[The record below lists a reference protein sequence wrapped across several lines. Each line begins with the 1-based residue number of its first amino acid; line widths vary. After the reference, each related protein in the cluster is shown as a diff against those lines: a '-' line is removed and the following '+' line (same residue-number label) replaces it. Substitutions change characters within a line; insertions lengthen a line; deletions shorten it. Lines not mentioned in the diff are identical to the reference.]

1 MNVTVLHRPERPLD
15 RQTKVLPQATPGG
28 VEHAQVLGEGLGAFV
43 LVSVRLYRDGITD
56 ALVRDPR
63 FDVVGTA
70 SSLDSAVAH
79 LQSAARLP
87 DVALVDMRLPE
98 GAAAARTL
106 QARWPGIAT
115 VALAVSEADE
125 EIVSWA
131 EAGVAGLVSRDAT
144 LAEVLNAV
152 EAAARNEALTS
163 PVVSAALLRRVAAV
177 AGERRT
183 RMGPAL
189 TRRELE
195 VVGLIGRGQSNKQIA
210 GALSIELSTVKN
222 HVHSIL
228 EKLCVQHRA
237 EAVSVALARG
247 ELGQLSAPQSS
258 PR

>member
-1 MNVTVLHRPERPLD
+1 M
-15 RQTKVLPQATPGG
+15 
-28 VEHAQVLGEGLGAFV
+28 

-63 FDVVGTA
+63 FDVVGSA
-70 SSLDSAVAH
+70 SSLDRAVAD
-79 LQSAARLP
+79 LQSASRPP

-106 QARWPGIAT
+106 RAGWPGIAT

-163 PVVSAALLRRVAAV
+163 PLVAAALLRRVAAV
-177 AGERRT
+177 AGERRP
-183 RMGPAL
+183 RVGPAL

-195 VVGLIGRGQSNKQIA
+195 VVRLIGRGQSNKQIA
-210 GALSIELSTVKN
+210 AALSIELSTVKN

-228 EKLCVQHRA
+228 AKLGAHN
-237 EAVSVALARG
+237 RG
-247 ELGQLSAPQSS
+247 EAISLLYRYEGSGQASHPSQPEPDGDMGLDQPAVA
-258 PR
+258 